1 VRIVLLIVGLVV
13 GVVAPLKRPTRRSSR
28 LRRGRAAYQRF
39 YPQALMTDELDA
51 LEAILDDAPRSTRR
65 R

>member
-1 VRIVLLIVGLVV
+1 MRIVLLIVGLVV

-28 LRRGRAAYQRF
+28 LRRAAYQRF